1 MGTAIR
7 QPQVGTVVPGS
18 PFTSCVTL
26 DKLLHLSEP
35 VSQSENVDNS
45 VDITLVDITLVDN
58 TLQCCL
64 ENCV

>member
-45 VDITLVDITLVDN
+45 A